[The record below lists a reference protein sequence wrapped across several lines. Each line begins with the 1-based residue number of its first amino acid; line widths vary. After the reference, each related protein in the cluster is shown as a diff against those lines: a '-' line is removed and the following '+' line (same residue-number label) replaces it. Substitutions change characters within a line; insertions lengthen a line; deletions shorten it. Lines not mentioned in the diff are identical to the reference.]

1 MKLYNLHDIGFN
13 IKLSSSLEGVF
24 LFSYALIYIK
34 LIRMLRF
41 TNILPAFRYGLKANW
56 ANA

>member
-1 MKLYNLHDIGFN
+1 MIIYFS
-13 IKLSSSLEGVF
+13 IKLSSSLECVF

-41 TNILPAFRYGLKANW
+41 TNILPAFKYGLKANW